1 MVTSNSAPD
10 ACYSSLRGPVHHS
23 SRMNF
28 RLTTFLATLIA
39 FLAIFAAP
47 SSGYAQTAAPQGLE
61 PGDQVRIIVYKGEE
75 FSGLF
80 TIAANGTI
88 IHPLFRDVNVVGV
101 PLSTVEDRIRT
112 FLQKYQT
119 NPQFV
124 IEPLVRIIVGGEV
137 RTPNVYSVPPQ
148 TTVAQA
154 IALAGGPTDRASL
167 SKVSIIRDRQEVRMD
182 ITRPDSDASILQI
195 RSGDQILIGRRSPP
209 VTNLVGVV
217 ASSVAAVAA
226 VLSILLR

>member
-1 MVTSNSAPD
+1 
-10 ACYSSLRGPVHHS
+10 
-23 SRMNF
+23 MNF

>member
-1 MVTSNSAPD
+1 
-10 ACYSSLRGPVHHS
+10 
-23 SRMNF
+23 MNF
-28 RLTTFLATLIA
+28 RLPTLLATLLA
-39 FLAIFAAP
+39 FVAVFPVSASAR
-47 SSGYAQTAAPQGLE
+47 AQTTSPQGLG

-80 TIAANGTI
+80 TIAADGTI
-88 IHPLFRDVNVVGV
+88 VHPLFREINVIGV

-112 FLQKYQT
+112 FLLKYQT

-167 SKVSIIRDRQEVRMD
+167 SKVTIIRDRQEVRMD
-182 ITRPDSDASILQI
+182 VTRADSDASVLQI

>member
-1 MVTSNSAPD
+1 
-10 ACYSSLRGPVHHS
+10 
-23 SRMNF
+23 MNF
-28 RLTTFLATLIA
+28 RLTTLLATLLA
-39 FLAIFAAP
+39 FVAIPSAPARGGAQAA
-47 SSGYAQTAAPQGLE
+47 SVQGVG
-61 PGDQVRIIVYKGEE
+61 PGDQIRIIVYKGEE

-88 IHPLFRDVNVVGV
+88 VHPLFREINVVGV

-137 RTPNVYSVPPQ
+137 RTPNVYSVAPQ

-167 SKVSIIRDRQEVRMD
+167 SKVSVIRDRQEVRMD
-182 ITRPDSDASILQI
+182 ITRADSDAAVLQI

-209 VTNLVGVV
+209 VTNLVGVI

>member
-1 MVTSNSAPD
+1 
-10 ACYSSLRGPVHHS
+10 
-23 SRMNF
+23 MNF

-137 RTPNVYSVPPQ
+137 RTPNVYRVPPQ